1 MRSLPSLLRA
11 SPRDPDFVREM
22 GVTVSTSEQRRRT
35 GMLPPIR
42 CYEDEEALVRERA
55 RDCGMSVGQFVLAAA
70 LGRRTRTKI
79 EAHILNELRRLGGL
93 QKHLFNEGGGMLS
106 KEYAAI
112 LVELREAIARI
123 GD

>member
-1 MRSLPSLLRA
+1 
-11 SPRDPDFVREM
+11 
-22 GVTVSTSEQRRRT
+22 
-35 GMLPPIR
+35 
-42 CYEDEEALVRERA
+42 
-55 RDCGMSVGQFVLAAA
+55 MSVGQFVLTAA

-112 LVELREAIARI
+112 LVEIREAIARI

>member
-1 MRSLPSLLRA
+1 
-11 SPRDPDFVREM
+11 
-22 GVTVSTSEQRRRT
+22 
-35 GMLPPIR
+35 MLPPIR

-112 LVELREAIARI
+112 LVELRGAIARI

>member
-1 MRSLPSLLRA
+1 
-11 SPRDPDFVREM
+11 
-22 GVTVSTSEQRRRT
+22 
-35 GMLPPIR
+35 MLPPIR

-93 QKHLFNEGGGMLS
+93 QKHLFNDGGGMLS

>member
-1 MRSLPSLLRA
+1 M
-11 SPRDPDFVREM
+11 VR
-22 GVTVSTSEQRRRT
+22 GK
-35 GMLPPIR
+35 
-42 CYEDEEALVRERA
+42 A
-55 RDCGMSVGQFVLAAA
+55 RDCGMSVAQFVLTAA

-93 QKHLFNEGGGMLS
+93 QKHLFNEGGGVLS

-112 LVELREAIARI
+112 LVEIREAIARI

>member
-1 MRSLPSLLRA
+1 
-11 SPRDPDFVREM
+11 
-22 GVTVSTSEQRRRT
+22 
-35 GMLPPIR
+35 MLPPIR
-42 CYEDEEALVRERA
+42 CYEDEEALVREKA
-55 RDCGMSVGQFVLAAA
+55 RDCGTSVGQFVLAAA
-70 LGRRTRTKI
+70 LGRRTRAKI

-106 KEYAAI
+106 NEYAAI

>member
-1 MRSLPSLLRA
+1 
-11 SPRDPDFVREM
+11 M
-22 GVTVSTSEQRRRT
+22 GVTMSTSEQRRRT
-35 GMLPPIR
+35 GTLPPIR

>member
-1 MRSLPSLLRA
+1 
-11 SPRDPDFVREM
+11 
-22 GVTVSTSEQRRRT
+22 
-35 GMLPPIR
+35 
-42 CYEDEEALVRERA
+42 
-55 RDCGMSVGQFVLAAA
+55 MSVGQFVLAAA

>member
-1 MRSLPSLLRA
+1 M
-11 SPRDPDFVREM
+11 
-22 GVTVSTSEQRRRT
+22 STSKQRRRT
-35 GMLPPIR
+35 GTLPPIR

>member
-1 MRSLPSLLRA
+1 M
-11 SPRDPDFVREM
+11 VR
-22 GVTVSTSEQRRRT
+22 GK
-35 GMLPPIR
+35 
-42 CYEDEEALVRERA
+42 A
-55 RDCGMSVGQFVLAAA
+55 RDCGMSVGQFVLTAA

-112 LVELREAIARI
+112 LVEIREAIARI

>member
-1 MRSLPSLLRA
+1 
-11 SPRDPDFVREM
+11 
-22 GVTVSTSEQRRRT
+22 
-35 GMLPPIR
+35 
-42 CYEDEEALVRERA
+42 
-55 RDCGMSVGQFVLAAA
+55 MSVGQFVLAAA

-93 QKHLFNEGGGMLS
+93 QKHLFNEGGGTLS

-112 LVELREAIARI
+112 LVEIREAIARI

>member
-1 MRSLPSLLRA
+1 M
-11 SPRDPDFVREM
+11 
-22 GVTVSTSEQRRRT
+22 STSEQQRRNGT
-35 GMLPPIR
+35 LPDTE
-42 CYEDEEALVRERA
+42 CCSDEGETLVRGKA

-79 EAHILNELRRLGGL
+79 EAHILNELPRLGGL

-106 KEYAAI
+106 KEYAAV
-112 LVELREAIARI
+112 LVEIREAIARI

>member
-1 MRSLPSLLRA
+1 
-11 SPRDPDFVREM
+11 
-22 GVTVSTSEQRRRT
+22 
-35 GMLPPIR
+35 MLPPIR

>member
-1 MRSLPSLLRA
+1 M
-11 SPRDPDFVREM
+11 D
-22 GVTVSTSEQRRRT
+22 VTMSTSEQRRRT
-35 GMLPPIR
+35 GTLPPIR
-42 CYEDEEALVRERA
+42 CYEDEEALVRGKA
-55 RDCGMSVGQFVLAAA
+55 RDCGMSVGQFVLTAA

-112 LVELREAIARI
+112 LVEIREAIARI

>member
-1 MRSLPSLLRA
+1 
-11 SPRDPDFVREM
+11 M
-22 GVTVSTSEQRRRT
+22 GVTMSTSQQRRRT
-35 GMLPPIR
+35 GTLPPIR

>member
-1 MRSLPSLLRA
+1 M
-11 SPRDPDFVREM
+11 
-22 GVTVSTSEQRRRT
+22 STSEQRRRT
-35 GMLPPIR
+35 GTLPPIR

>member
-1 MRSLPSLLRA
+1 
-11 SPRDPDFVREM
+11 M
-22 GVTVSTSEQRRRT
+22 GFAKQ
-35 GMLPPIR
+35 GQ
-42 CYEDEEALVRERA
+42 
-55 RDCGMSVGQFVLAAA
+55 GQFVLAAA

>member
-1 MRSLPSLLRA
+1 M
-11 SPRDPDFVREM
+11 VR
-22 GVTVSTSEQRRRT
+22 GK
-35 GMLPPIR
+35 
-42 CYEDEEALVRERA
+42 A

-93 QKHLFNEGGGMLS
+93 QKHLFNEGGGVLS

-112 LVELREAIARI
+112 LVEIREAIARI